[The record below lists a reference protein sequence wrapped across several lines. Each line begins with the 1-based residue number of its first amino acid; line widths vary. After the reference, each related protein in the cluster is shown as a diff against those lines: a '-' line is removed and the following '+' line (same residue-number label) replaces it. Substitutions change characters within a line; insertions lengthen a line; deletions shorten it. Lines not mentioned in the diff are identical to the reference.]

1 MELAIFNIIKR
12 PLITSKSIDLY
23 KKLKQYSFEIHTNAN
38 KAMVR
43 EAVEKIWNVKVE
55 KVCVINC
62 SAKNRTFKR
71 KPYETAARKKAIVTL
86 KAGYKIDIPG
96 LFESVTTP
104 SATERKADEIKGS

>member
-23 KKLKQYSFEIHTNAN
+23 KKLNQYTFEVHTKAN
-38 KAMVR
+38 RVMVR
-43 EAVEKIWNVKVE
+43 EAIEKIWNVKVE

-62 SAKNRTFKR
+62 AEKIRTFKR
-71 KPYETAARKKAIVTL
+71 KAYETSAQKKAIVTL

-96 LFESVTTP
+96 LFEAVTTA
-104 SATERKADEIKGS
+104 SATEGKAEEIKGS